1 MPTWHAKI
9 VSTNKNKEVTILPIQ
24 KIISSAI
31 AGQLQARFKTKTSLA
46 AYLGMSRRTVTN
58 KFNGMTA
65 WDIETLQKVADYLNI
80 SLFDLFDIAR
90 TIDKVN
96 RQQEKGSKK

>member
-1 MPTWHAKI
+1 MPM
-9 VSTNKNKEVTILPIQ
+9 Q

-31 AGQLQARFKTKTSLA
+31 AGQLQARYKTKTSLA

-58 KFNGMTA
+58 KFNGATN

-80 SLFDLFDIAR
+80 SIFDLFDIAR
-90 TIDKVN
+90 TIDKIN
-96 RQQEKGSKK
+96 DKQKKKEPGNE

>member
-1 MPTWHAKI
+1 M
-9 VSTNKNKEVTILPIQ
+9 PIQ

-31 AGQLQARFKTKTSLA
+31 AGQLQSRYKTKTSLA
-46 AYLGMSRRTVTN
+46 VYLGMSRRTVTN
-58 KFNGMTA
+58 KFNGATN

-80 SLFDLFDIAR
+80 SIFDLFDIAR

-96 RQQEKGSKK
+96 KQKESKK